1 MDLSIIIVNFKSKT
15 KLISCLNS
23 IYQADLAGLSYEIIV
38 VENNSGDDLT
48 DLTVKYP
55 DLKLIVSE
63 QNLGMGGGN
72 NLGIKNSSG
81 RFILI
86 SNPDIVFEP
95 DTIKKLLNY
104 LAANSRAGL
113 VAPKLVNPD
122 GSLQLSC
129 LRFPKLYIPILRRTA
144 IGRFFKKQLDY
155 YLMAEADHNLVQSV
169 DWVLGACFIV
179 RRADLAADNKLFDE
193 RYFMYFEDVDLCRRT
208 KHRGQ
213 EVIYYPEVEVI
224 HNHMRQSAARPWY
237 QSLFRDRVAREH
249 LKSAFKYFSKWKNIK

>member
-1 MDLSIIIVNFKSKT
+1 MELSIIIVNFRSKA
-15 KLISCLNS
+15 KLISCLDS
-23 IYQADLAGLSYEIIV
+23 IYRANLADISYEVIV
-38 VENNSGDDLT
+38 VENNSGDDLS
-48 DLTVKYP
+48 DLTAKYP
-55 DLKLIVSE
+55 GLKVIVSE
-63 QNLGMGGGN
+63 HNLGMGGGN

-95 DTIKKLLNY
+95 DTIKKLFHY
-104 LAANSRAGL
+104 LATNLKAGL

-129 LRFPKLYIPILRRTA
+129 LTFPKLYIPLLRRTS

-155 YLMAEADHNLVQSV
+155 YLMAEADHDLVQSV

-179 RRADLAADNKLFDE
+179 RRADLEKNNKLFDE

-213 EVIYYPEVEVI
+213 EVIYYPEVKVI
-224 HNHMRQSAARPWY
+224 HNHMRQSAMRPWY
-237 QSLFRDRVAREH
+237 QSLIRDRVAREH